1 VKAENRVAR
10 MNYVRLDEVPY
21 ATPTTHA
28 IRGIEPSGQALE
40 AWLSASSDRHPRW
53 QAFSTRNRSPR
64 SSRRPA
70 VELVT
75 YMRCPVRKHAHYFRP
90 IRMLCCQ
97 VETLTEYAAQCS
109 ETRALALTACAA
121 NHQIYNRR
129 PSLDR
134 SAEDY
139 TRLDWIILTTT
150 MSE

>member
-1 VKAENRVAR
+1 MKAENRVAR
-10 MNYVRLDEVPY
+10 IYYVRLDEVPY
-21 ATPTTHA
+21 APPTAHA
-28 IRGIEPSGQALE
+28 IRCIEPSGQTLE
-40 AWLSASSDRHPRW
+40 TWLSTSSDRQPRW

-75 YMRCPVRKHAHYFRP
+75 YMRCPVRKHAHYFGP
-90 IRMLCCQ
+90 IKVLSCH
-97 VETLTEYAAQCS
+97 VVTLAEYAAQCS
-109 ETRALALTACAA
+109 ETRALALTVCAA

-139 TRLDWIILTTT
+139 THLDWTILTTT